1 MSRLVR
7 AAVVAAMCWGAVA
20 ALPAQAD
27 TYRIVFGSYTGSLAS
42 GVERPTA
49 DAGCLMCVSF
59 VPRRGERSARI
70 YVQDASRI
78 AVPFMVRGSNH
89 AAACTEMTIPVRPGV
104 TYTVVPFTG
113 TAGQGGCVGSPS
125 NGTVTVMVHR

>member
-1 MSRLVR
+1 MSRFIR
-7 AAVVAAMCWGAVA
+7 AAVVAALCWGAVA

-27 TYRIVFGSYTGSLAS
+27 SYRIVFGSYTGSLAS
-42 GVERPTA
+42 GVEAPAA

-78 AVPFMVRGSNH
+78 AVPFVVRGSKH

-113 TAGQGGCVGSPS
+113 AVSSGRCVGSPT